1 MATIEAEPEFLQHAC
16 IATRML
22 NKRRQLY
29 DVKEILVA
37 LKEESKAKIREY
49 DKQEDK
55 LRKKDLQFQESL
67 AKFELL
73 SKGNES
79 KQLRAAKRALEER
92 KLFENLSATHDE
104 KILELED
111 KRSESHRL
119 TGLLEKKKKYRD
131 YLTNAARHLH
141 LGPNQFS
148 NHEDILSRH
157 ELLKQ
162 TKDRTKQRLED
173 LRQEIAKQQVEIDR
187 NEEK

>member
-1 MATIEAEPEFLQHAC
+1 MLILVFFPASYRCLDNLGMATIEAEPEFLQHAC

-79 KQLRAAKRALEER
+79 KQLRAAKRYTI
-92 KLFENLSATHDE
+92 KL
-104 KILELED
+104 LELYVFNLI
-111 KRSESHRL
+111 RNR
-119 TGLLEKKKKYRD
+119 
-131 YLTNAARHLH
+131 TNNATAVISPIQSSR
-141 LGPNQFS
+141 GKEIVRKSIS
-148 NHEDILSRH
+148 N
-157 ELLKQ
+157 
-162 TKDRTKQRLED
+162 
-173 LRQEIAKQQVEIDR
+173 A
-187 NEEK
+187 